1 MSRNSF
7 YLYGPAV
14 PGAIAPVDATLKMT
28 NEVGIKR
35 CRLYVDAPT
44 TAELTAVTN
53 RVTALEESGG
63 ADTIEELQDDVTSLD
78 NRVTTLENQQQAGG
92 GNCYVEVPS
101 QITCAADTLY
111 VTYTT
116 LPTGAVIDKYEFNLL
131 LAGMTAPTKVEI
143 LPTTSS
149 AGVTVVPDGGYVS
162 WTIAHGTSGNVTIDT
177 LTITLNTLLT
187 HSIAANDYCSYAR
200 IYYHV

>member
-1 MSRNSF
+1 MGKWPF
-7 YLYGPAV
+7 CLTGGIV
-14 PGAIAPVDATLKMT
+14 PVLKTDDMTQPVGVAPD
-28 NEVGIKR
+28 G
-35 CRLYVDAPT
+35 RLYTAP
-44 TAELTAVTN
+44 AAADVSEL
-53 RVTALEESGG
+53 E
-63 ADTIEELQDDVTSLD
+63 ADVEDLD

-92 GNCYVEVPS
+92 GNCYVELPS

-116 LPTGAVIDKYEFNLL
+116 LPNGAVIDKYEFNLL

-162 WTIAHGTSGNVTIDT
+162 WTIAHSTSGNVTIDT
-177 LTITLNTLLT
+177 LTITLNTLIT
-187 HSIAANDYCSYAR
+187 NSIAANDYCSYAR